1 MKLGYIRRYPLHHLR
16 IPGITGGNMDPYREI
31 KYGNPPIV
39 EVVAE
44 FRFVPSE
51 PWDLTVPG
59 LVYDRLREQF
69 PRRRVSKVLEAE
81 TSAETAGI
89 HQALRLEDRMQFA
102 REDEK
107 AIVQVGP
114 DLLVVNHLAPYS
126 TWKEFV
132 PLIRQGFE
140 SYQAVTRSKGLRRI
154 GLRYIN
160 RIEVLGSSIELS
172 DYLNFRPHLGPALP
186 QLVSGFVLGIQSAFD
201 DGRDLLRLQLNS
213 TEPDTPD
220 SIAAI
225 LDLDY
230 FLAQPAGVPL
240 HAAFDWLEAAHL
252 RIQGVFEG
260 CLTDKLRS
268 LFS

>member
-1 MKLGYIRRYPLHHLR
+1 MKFGYVRSYLLHHLR

-69 PRRRVSKVLEAE
+69 PRKRLLKVLEGEAAVE
-81 TSAETAGI
+81 AAGI
-89 HQALRLEDRMQFA
+89 RQEFRLADRMQFL

-107 AIVQVGP
+107 AYVQVGP
-114 DLLVVNHLAPYS
+114 DLLAVNHLAPYP
-126 TWKEFV
+126 TWEGFL
-132 PLIRQGFE
+132 PLVQNALGA
-140 SYQAVTRSKGLRRI
+140 YVAVAQPRGLHRI

-160 RIEVLGSSIELS
+160 QLEIPGESVDL
-172 DYLNFRPHLGPALP
+172 DQYLNFRPFVGPGLP
-186 QLVSGFVLGIQSAFD
+186 QLFHGFILGIQTPYD
-201 DGRDLLRLQLNS
+201 EERDMLRLQLTTIEAKAAGAS
-213 TEPDTPD
+213 TLL
-220 SIAAI
+220 
-225 LDLDY
+225 LDMDY
-230 FLAQPAGVPL
+230 YLAQPEGVAL
-240 HAAFDWLEAAHL
+240 DATFDWLERAHT
-252 RIQGVFEG
+252 RVQSVFEN
-260 CLTDKLRS
+260 CLTDDLRS